1 MRLESEAL
9 MATEWRRL
17 LEQLTKVRYGIADLE
32 LSRERVRAQI
42 ATLEREEAK
51 LAAQAVKARQMGR
64 DDLARIALARQHEA
78 EEHRGELAIQ
88 VDQILGEEVKL
99 TTAVRRL
106 ETKKALYQFGLDNQG
121 GEDTPQ

>member
-64 DDLARIALARQHEA
+64 DDLARIALARQQKA
-78 EEHRGELAIQ
+78 AEHRGELADQ
-88 VDQILGEEVKL
+88 VEQILGEEAKL
-99 TTAVRRL
+99 TTAARRL
-106 ETKKALYQFGLDNQG
+106 ETKKALLQFGLDTQG
-121 GEDTPQ
+121 GEGTAQ